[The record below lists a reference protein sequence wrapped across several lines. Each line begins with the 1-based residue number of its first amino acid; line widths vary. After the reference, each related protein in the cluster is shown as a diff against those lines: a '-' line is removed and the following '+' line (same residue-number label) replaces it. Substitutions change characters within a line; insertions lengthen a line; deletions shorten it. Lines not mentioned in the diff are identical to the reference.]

1 MKLIFFR
8 FNRRGLP
15 LPHTCVYESG
25 ILLRQRFTDSL
36 APYTIRQ
43 SRHPPQKDVQ
53 QPRDFICFTSHW
65 MNLIYTDIRSLRSSD
80 ERYAVSWLTDLTNG
94 RRNGRTGRI
103 IFRGCLAPT
112 SNSSAMKKSITHSQ
126 SAQLFPSVVANT
138 ELI

>member
-80 ERYAVSWLTDLTNG
+80 ERYAVSWLTDLTNE
-94 RRNGRTGRI
+94 RTDRQDYLQRLLDANI
-103 IFRGCLAPT
+103 KFFCDE
-112 SNSSAMKKSITHSQ
+112 KEYY
-126 SAQLFPSVVANT
+126 AQLECTTLSQCCG
-138 ELI
+138 